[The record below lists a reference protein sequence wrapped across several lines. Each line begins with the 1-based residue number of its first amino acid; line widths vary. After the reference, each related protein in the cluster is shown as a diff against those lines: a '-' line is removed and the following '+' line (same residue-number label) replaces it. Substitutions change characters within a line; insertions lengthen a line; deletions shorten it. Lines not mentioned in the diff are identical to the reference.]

1 MYIYK
6 ISRQN
11 TLFKLQNAVIY
22 IYQRLQA
29 KKLPK
34 FTTTTPP
41 PAEKNNRLGVKL
53 TEPCMIDRDHLSLFH
68 FD

>member
-41 PAEKNNRLGVKL
+41 PA
-53 TEPCMIDRDHLSLFH
+53 
-68 FD
+68 